1 MEQPQGWQ
9 TTTKST
15 VFRRRTLLSPVQSET
30 KPSKYIYI
38 YIYIYIFQLGTTVP
52 VWCNEGYGH
61 ALQNKIV

>member
-15 VFRRRTLLSPVQSET
+15 EFRRRTLLSPIQSET

-38 YIYIYIFQLGTTVP
+38 YIYFFFSVEYHRTSMV
-52 VWCNEGYGH
+52 
-61 ALQNKIV
+61 